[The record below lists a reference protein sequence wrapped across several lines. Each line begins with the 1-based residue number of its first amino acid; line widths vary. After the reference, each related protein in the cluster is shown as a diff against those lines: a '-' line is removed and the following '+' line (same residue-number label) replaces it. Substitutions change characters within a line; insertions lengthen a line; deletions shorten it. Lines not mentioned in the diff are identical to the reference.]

1 MRRNLRRSVEKEG
14 VQEFVFCNASHCD
27 GSHQPHWEK
36 NDEFDLDGH
45 LYDVIKKEK
54 RGDSLYIRCISDE
67 KETELLKRYLALS
80 KDDFSGKT
88 KKRSVSLLKM
98 LNGFVSFFSAQETC
112 LVFSLPAIA
121 DDNYQFHLSYLPH
134 EVLIPPPRC

>member
-1 MRRNLRRSVEKEG
+1 M
-14 VQEFVFCNASHCD
+14 
-27 GSHQPHWEK
+27 
-36 NDEFDLDGH
+36 
-45 LYDVIKKEK
+45 IKKEK

-98 LNGFVSFFSAQETC
+98 LNGFVSFFSAQETGP
-112 LVFSLPAIA
+112 VFSLPAIA
-121 DDNYQFHLSYLPH
+121 DVNYQFHLSCLPH